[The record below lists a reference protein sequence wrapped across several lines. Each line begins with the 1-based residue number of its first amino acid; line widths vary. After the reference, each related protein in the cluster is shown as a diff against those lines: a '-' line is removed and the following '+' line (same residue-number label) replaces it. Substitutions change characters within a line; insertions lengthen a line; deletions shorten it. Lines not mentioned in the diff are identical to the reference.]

1 MELNCGT
8 VDSMSKPRKR
18 APLDANGLWEFALKT
33 LGARACSSGELRQK
47 LRARAERAEDV
58 DATLARL
65 KEYRYLDD
73 RRFAES
79 FAAARLEN
87 QRLGKHR
94 VVRDLLRRRVAPA
107 LAESVTGK
115 TFQRVDEVAL
125 IEEHIRHKY
134 RATKRVGL
142 FKDEKDLASAYRR
155 LLRAGFSTGNIIR
168 VLKRFAANPE
178 LLDGFEPP
186 AEPEEQ

>member
-1 MELNCGT
+1 MNQ
-8 VDSMSKPRKR
+8 PRKR
-18 APLDANGLWEFALKT
+18 ALLDANGLWEFALRT
-33 LGARACSSGELRQK
+33 LGARACSSGELRLK

-58 DATLARL
+58 DTTLARL

-79 FAAARLEN
+79 FATARLEN

-107 LAESVTGK
+107 LAESTAGK
-115 TFQRVDEVAL
+115 TFQQVDEVAL
-125 IEEHIRHKY
+125 IEEHIRRKFKH
-134 RATKRVGL
+134 TKRSGL
-142 FKDEKDLASAYRR
+142 FKDQKDLASAYRR
-155 LLRAGFSTGNIIR
+155 LLRAGFSTGNIIK

-178 LLDGFEPP
+178 LLDGLDPP
-186 AEPEEQ
+186 AELEEP

>member
-1 MELNCGT
+1 
-8 VDSMSKPRKR
+8 MSKPRKR

-33 LGARACSSGELRQK
+33 LGARACSTGELRQK

-125 IEEHIRHKY
+125 IEEHIRRKY

>member
-1 MELNCGT
+1 MN
-8 VDSMSKPRKR
+8 KPRKR
-18 APLDANGLWEFALKT
+18 TPLDANGLWEFALKT
-33 LGARACSSGELRQK
+33 LAARACSSGELRQK
-47 LRARAERAEDV
+47 LRARAQHAEDV
-58 DATLARL
+58 DATLSRL

-79 FAAARLEN
+79 FASARLEN
-87 QRLGKHR
+87 QRFGKHR

-107 LAESVTGK
+107 LAESTVGK
-115 TFQRVDEVAL
+115 TFQQVDEVAL
-125 IEEHIRHKY
+125 IEEHIRRKY
-134 RATKRVGL
+134 RDIKRVGL
-142 FKDEKDLASAYRR
+142 FKEEKDLASAYRR

-186 AEPEEQ
+186 AEPEEA